1 MNIALWIV
9 QGLLALAY
17 LASGASKLTQPVA
30 KLGERMKWVYS
41 VPQPLVR
48 FIGLAELLGAIGLI
62 LPLATNILPWLTP
75 AAAVGLVVVQVSAI
89 AFHISRREYR
99 GLPANII
106 LLLLAA
112 IILIGRTAL
121 LPA

>member
-17 LASGASKLTQPVA
+17 LAAGASKLTQPVE

-41 VPQPLVR
+41 LPQPLVR
-48 FIGLAELLGAIGLI
+48 AIGLAELLGAIGLI
-62 LPLATNILPWLTP
+62 APLATNIQPWLTP
-75 AAAVGLVVVQVSAI
+75 AAAGGLVIVQLGAI
-89 AFHISRREYR
+89 VFHISRREFR
-99 GLPANII
+99 GLPVNIV